1 MSIGKLY
8 IIPNVVSENQVDTIP
23 LQVLTAIKTTSLFL
37 VENVRTA
44 RRYISSL
51 NLGVTIEDLEF
62 FLLDKKTPDE
72 EISRLMQPLLAGEN
86 VGILSESGCPGIAD
100 PGAKAVEW
108 AHKKGVRVIPLVGPS
123 SLLLALMGS
132 GFNGQKFCFHGYLPI
147 DKKPLEAEIRRLTT
161 ESNRFNQTQIFIE
174 TPYRNNQLL
183 KTILSVC
190 DNSTQLCVAR
200 DLTGEQEFIETHSI
214 GHWKSQEIDLHK
226 VPTVFLIYAGS

>member
-72 EISRLMQPLLAGEN
+72 EISRLMQPLLAGKN

-108 AHKKGVRVIPLVGPS
+108 GHKKGVRVIPLVGPS

-174 TPYRNNQLL
+174 
-183 KTILSVC
+183 
-190 DNSTQLCVAR
+190 
-200 DLTGEQEFIETHSI
+200 
-214 GHWKSQEIDLHK
+214 
-226 VPTVFLIYAGS
+226 